1 MAVCRF
7 TQILKKIIMKNYLYL
22 TLIILTF
29 SCNKKT
35 EELKTKI
42 ESTINNETI
51 EDTDIVD
58 LTTEENKLLKIH
70 NDISNAM
77 GNMRNDSLLSVS
89 SKQFTDSLT
98 YLIKNNNS
106 TLNYPFEKLQKEN
119 ALQIATSED
128 KKLRVYSWDNNSGGS
143 MRFFNQIYQF
153 DANGNIMV
161 NESLAS
167 NDSQAY
173 FSKIYTVQNKN
184 NESIYLVISNS
195 ILSSKHSVQ
204 HINAYKIGTENLQ
217 NAAVFK
223 TKKETLSSISVEF
236 DFFSVVDRPER
247 PVELITLENNILKIS
262 LVDDKQNVTSK
273 NLIYEWNGDVFI
285 YKGVK

>member
-1 MAVCRF
+1 M
-7 TQILKKIIMKNYLYL
+7 KKTYYLLL
-22 TLIILTF
+22 TLLVF
-29 SCNKKT
+29 ACNKKADETKTTTNSST
-35 EELKTKI
+35 ENNKTAEK
-42 ESTINNETI
+42 
-51 EDTDIVD
+51 TDAVD
-58 LTTEENKLLKIH
+58 LSVEENKLLKIH

-77 GNMRNDSLLSVS
+77 GNVRNDSLLAVS
-89 SKQFTDSLT
+89 SQQFTDSLT

-119 ALQIATSED
+119 ALKIATSAD
-128 KKLRVYSWDNNSGGS
+128 KKLRVYSWDNNSGGT

-153 DANGNIMV
+153 NANGNITV

-195 ILSSKHSVQ
+195 ILSSKYSVQ

-217 NAAVFK
+217 SAYVFK
-223 TKKETLSSISVEF
+223 TKTNTLDKISVEY

-247 PVELITLENNILKIS
+247 PVELITFENNTLKIA

-273 NLIYEWNGDVFI
+273 NLIYEWNGDVFL

>member
-1 MAVCRF
+1 M
-7 TQILKKIIMKNYLYL
+7 KKTYYLLL
-22 TLIILTF
+22 TLLVF
-29 SCNKKT
+29 ACNKKADETKTTTNSST
-35 EELKTKI
+35 ENNKTVEK
-42 ESTINNETI
+42 
-51 EDTDIVD
+51 TDAVD
-58 LTTEENKLLKIH
+58 LSAEETKLLKIH

-77 GNMRNDSLLSVS
+77 GNMRNDSLLALS
-89 SKQFTDSLT
+89 SQQFTDSLT

-119 ALQIATSED
+119 ALKMATSAD
-128 KKLRVYSWDNNSGGS
+128 KKLRVYSWDNNSGGT

-153 DANGNIMV
+153 DANGNITV

-173 FSKIYTVQNKN
+173 FSKIYTVQNKS

-195 ILSSKHSVQ
+195 ILSSKYSVQ

-217 NAAVFK
+217 SASVFK
-223 TKKETLSSISVEF
+223 TKTNTLDKISVEY

-247 PVELITLENNILKIS
+247 PVELITLENNTLKIA
-262 LVDDKQNVTSK
+262 LIDDKQNVTSK
-273 NLIYEWNGDVFI
+273 NLIYEWNGDVFV

>member
-1 MAVCRF
+1 M
-7 TQILKKIIMKNYLYL
+7 KKTYYLLL
-22 TLIILTF
+22 TLLVF
-29 SCNKKT
+29 ACNKKT
-35 EELKTKI
+35 DETKI
-42 ESTINNETI
+42 TTNSSTENNKTVEKN
-51 EDTDIVD
+51 DAVD
-58 LTTEENKLLKIH
+58 LSAEENKLLKIH
-70 NDISNAM
+70 NDISSAM
-77 GNMRNDSLLSVS
+77 GNMRNDSLLAVS

-119 ALQIATSED
+119 ALKMVTSAD
-128 KKLRVYSWDNNSGGS
+128 KKLRVYSWDNNSGGT

-153 DANGNIMV
+153 NANGNITV

-195 ILSSKHSVQ
+195 ILSNKYSVQ

-217 NAAVFK
+217 NFAVFK
-223 TKKETLSSISVEF
+223 TKTNTLDKISVEY

-247 PVELITLENNILKIS
+247 PVELITYENNILKIA

-273 NLIYEWNGDVFI
+273 NLIYEWNGDVFL

>member
-1 MAVCRF
+1 M
-7 TQILKKIIMKNYLYL
+7 KKTYYLLL
-22 TLIILTF
+22 TLLAF
-29 SCNKKT
+29 ACNKKT
-35 EELKTKI
+35 DETKTTTNS
-42 ESTINNETI
+42 STEINQSVEKTDTI
-51 EDTDIVD
+51 D
-58 LTTEENKLLKIH
+58 LSAKENKLLKIH
-70 NDISNAM
+70 NDISVAM
-77 GNMRNDSLLSVS
+77 GNVRNDSLLAIS

-119 ALQIATSED
+119 ALKMATSAD
-128 KKLRVYSWDNNSGGS
+128 KKLRVYSWDNNSGGT
-143 MRFFNQIYQF
+143 MRFFNQMYQF
-153 DANGNIMV
+153 NANGNITV

-195 ILSSKHSVQ
+195 ILSSKYSVQ
-204 HINAYKIGTENLQ
+204 HINAYKIGSENLQ

-223 TKKETLSSISVEF
+223 TKTNTLDKISVEY

-247 PVELITLENNILKIS
+247 PVELITLENNTLKIA

-273 NLIYEWNGDVFI
+273 NLIYEWNGDVFL
-285 YKGVK
+285 YNGVK

>member
-1 MAVCRF
+1 M
-7 TQILKKIIMKNYLYL
+7 KKTYYLLL
-22 TLIILTF
+22 TLLVF
-29 SCNKKT
+29 ACNKKADETKTTTNSST
-35 EELKTKI
+35 ENNKTVEK
-42 ESTINNETI
+42 TN
-51 EDTDIVD
+51 DVD
-58 LTTEENKLLKIH
+58 LSAEENKLLKIH

-77 GNMRNDSLLSVS
+77 GNMRNDSLLALS
-89 SKQFTDSLT
+89 SQQFTDSLT

-119 ALQIATSED
+119 ALKMATSAD
-128 KKLRVYSWDNNSGGS
+128 KKLRVYSWDNNSGGT

-153 DANGNIMV
+153 DANGNITV
-161 NESLAS
+161 NASLAS

-195 ILSSKHSVQ
+195 ILSNKYSVQ
-204 HINAYKIGTENLQ
+204 HINAYKIGAENLQ
-217 NAAVFK
+217 SAAVFK
-223 TKKETLSSISVEF
+223 TKTNTLDKISVEY

-247 PVELITLENNILKIS
+247 PVELITFENNTLKIA
-262 LVDDKQNVTSK
+262 LIDDKQNVTSK
-273 NLIYEWNGDVFI
+273 NLIYEWNGDVFV

>member
-1 MAVCRF
+1 MRK
-7 TQILKKIIMKNYLYL
+7 TYYLLL
-22 TLIILTF
+22 TLLVF
-29 SCNKKT
+29 ACNKKT
-35 EELKTKI
+35 DETKTTTNS
-42 ESTINNETI
+42 STENNKTAEK
-51 EDTDIVD
+51 TDAVD
-58 LTTEENKLLKIH
+58 LSIEENKLLKIH

-77 GNMRNDSLLSVS
+77 GNVRNDSLLAVS
-89 SKQFTDSLT
+89 SQQFTDSLT

-119 ALQIATSED
+119 ALKMATSAD
-128 KKLRVYSWDNNSGGS
+128 KKLRVYSWDNNSGGT

-153 DANGNIMV
+153 DANGNITV
-161 NESLAS
+161 NASLAS

-195 ILSSKHSVQ
+195 ILSSKYSVQ

-217 NAAVFK
+217 SASVFK
-223 TKKETLSSISVEF
+223 TKTNTLDKISVEY

-247 PVELITLENNILKIS
+247 PVELITLDNNTLKIA

-273 NLIYEWNGDVFI
+273 NLIYEWNGDVFV

>member
-1 MAVCRF
+1 M
-7 TQILKKIIMKNYLYL
+7 KKTYYLLL
-22 TLIILTF
+22 TLLAF
-29 SCNKKT
+29 ACNKKSGETKTTTNSST
-35 EELKTKI
+35 ENNQSVEKTD
-42 ESTINNETI
+42 TI
-51 EDTDIVD
+51 D
-58 LTTEENKLLKIH
+58 LSSEENKLLKIH
-70 NDISNAM
+70 NNISNAM
-77 GNMRNDSLLSVS
+77 GNMRNDSLLAVS

-119 ALQIATSED
+119 ALKMATSAD
-128 KKLRVYSWDNNSGGS
+128 KKLRVYSWDNNSGGT

-153 DANGNIMV
+153 DANGNITV
-161 NESLAS
+161 NERLAS

-195 ILSSKHSVQ
+195 ILSSKYSVQ

-217 NAAVFK
+217 NTAVFK
-223 TKKETLSSISVEF
+223 TKTNTLDKISVEY

-247 PVELITLENNILKIS
+247 PVELITFENNTLKIA

-273 NLIYEWNGDVFI
+273 NLIYEWNGDVFL

>member
-1 MAVCRF
+1 M
-7 TQILKKIIMKNYLYL
+7 KKTYYLLL
-22 TLIILTF
+22 TLLVLA
-29 SCNKKT
+29 CNKKT
-35 EELKTKI
+35 DETKI
-42 ESTINNETI
+42 TTNSSTENNQSVKKIDTI
-51 EDTDIVD
+51 DLSLEED
-58 LTTEENKLLKIH
+58 KLLKIH

-77 GNMRNDSLLSVS
+77 GNVRNDSLLAVS
-89 SKQFTDSLT
+89 SKRFTDSLT

-106 TLNYPFEKLQKEN
+106 TLSYPFEKLQKEN
-119 ALQIATSED
+119 ALKMATSAD
-128 KKLRVYSWDNNSGGS
+128 KKFRVYSWDNNSGGT

-195 ILSSKHSVQ
+195 ILSSKYSVQ
-204 HINAYKIGTENLQ
+204 HINAYKIGIENLQ
-217 NAAVFK
+217 NTALFK
-223 TKKETLSSISVEF
+223 TKTNTLDKISVEY

-247 PVELITLENNILKIS
+247 PVELITFENNTLKIA
-262 LVDDKQNVTSK
+262 LVDDNQNVTSK
-273 NLIYEWNGDVFI
+273 NLIYEWNGDVFL

>member
-1 MAVCRF
+1 M
-7 TQILKKIIMKNYLYL
+7 KKTYYLLL
-22 TLIILTF
+22 TLLVF
-29 SCNKKT
+29 ACNKKAAETKATTNSST
-35 EELKTKI
+35 ENNKTAEK
-42 ESTINNETI
+42 
-51 EDTDIVD
+51 TDAID
-58 LTTEENKLLKIH
+58 LSAEENKLLKIH

-77 GNMRNDSLLSVS
+77 GNMRNDSLLALS
-89 SKQFTDSLT
+89 SQQFTDSLT

-119 ALQIATSED
+119 ALKMATSAD
-128 KKLRVYSWDNNSGGS
+128 KKLRVYSWDNNSGGT

-153 DANGNIMV
+153 DANGNITV
-161 NESLAS
+161 NASLAS

-184 NESIYLVISNS
+184 KESIYLVISNS
-195 ILSSKHSVQ
+195 ILSSKYSVQ

-217 NAAVFK
+217 SVAVFK
-223 TKKETLSSISVEF
+223 TKTNTLDKISVEY

-247 PVELITLENNILKIS
+247 PVELITLENNTLKIA

-273 NLIYEWNGDVFI
+273 NLIYEWNGDVFL

>member
-1 MAVCRF
+1 M
-7 TQILKKIIMKNYLYL
+7 KKTYYLLL
-22 TLIILTF
+22 TLLVF
-29 SCNKKT
+29 ACNKKADETKTTTNSST
-35 EELKTKI
+35 ENNKTVEK
-42 ESTINNETI
+42 
-51 EDTDIVD
+51 TDAVD
-58 LTTEENKLLKIH
+58 LSAEETKLLKIH

-77 GNMRNDSLLSVS
+77 GNMRNDSLLALS
-89 SKQFTDSLT
+89 SQQFTDSLT

-119 ALQIATSED
+119 ALKMATSAD
-128 KKLRVYSWDNNSGGS
+128 KKLKVYSWDNNSGGT

-153 DANGNIMV
+153 DANGNITV
-161 NESLAS
+161 NASLAS

-195 ILSSKHSVQ
+195 ILSNKYSVQ
-204 HINAYKIGTENLQ
+204 HINAYKIGAENLQ
-217 NAAVFK
+217 SAAVFK
-223 TKKETLSSISVEF
+223 TKTNTLDKISVEY

-247 PVELITLENNILKIS
+247 PVELITFENNTLKIA
-262 LVDDKQNVTSK
+262 LIDDKQNVTRK
-273 NLIYEWNGDVFI
+273 NLIYEWNGEVFV

>member
-1 MAVCRF
+1 M
-7 TQILKKIIMKNYLYL
+7 KKTYYLLL
-22 TLIILTF
+22 TLFIF
-29 SCNKKT
+29 ACNKKAD
-35 EELKTKI
+35 ETKI
-42 ESTINNETI
+42 TTNSSTENNK
-51 EDTDIVD
+51 TDEKTNDVD
-58 LTTEENKLLKIH
+58 LSAEENKLLKIH

-77 GNMRNDSLLSVS
+77 GNMRNDSLLSLS
-89 SKQFTDSLT
+89 SQQFTDSLT

-119 ALQIATSED
+119 ALKMATSAD
-128 KKLRVYSWDNNSGGS
+128 KKLRVYSWDNNSGGT

-153 DANGNIMV
+153 DANGNITV
-161 NESLAS
+161 NASLAS
-167 NDSQAY
+167 NNSQSY

-195 ILSSKHSVQ
+195 ILSSKYSVQ

-217 NAAVFK
+217 SASVFK
-223 TKKETLSSISVEF
+223 TKTNTLDKISVEY

-247 PVELITLENNILKIS
+247 PVELITYENNILKIA
-262 LVDDKQNVTSK
+262 LVDDKQNITSK
-273 NLIYEWNGDVFI
+273 NLIYEWNGDVFL

>member
-1 MAVCRF
+1 M
-7 TQILKKIIMKNYLYL
+7 KKTYYLFL
-22 TLIILTF
+22 TLLVF
-29 SCNKKT
+29 ACNKKT
-35 EELKTKI
+35 DETKTNSST
-42 ESTINNETI
+42 ESKTTVEKN
-51 EDTDIVD
+51 DAVD
-58 LTTEENKLLKIH
+58 LSAEENKLLKLH
-70 NDISNAM
+70 NDISLAM
-77 GNMRNDSLLSVS
+77 GNMRNDSLLSAS
-89 SKQFTDSLT
+89 SKQFTDSLS

-106 TLNYPFEKLQKEN
+106 TLHYPFEKLQKEN
-119 ALQIATSED
+119 ALKMATSAD
-128 KKLRVYSWDNNSGGS
+128 KKLRVYSWDNNSGGT

-153 DANGNIMV
+153 DANGNITV

-195 ILSSKHSVQ
+195 ILSSKYSVQ

-217 NAAVFK
+217 NATVFK
-223 TKKETLSSISVEF
+223 TKTNTLDKISVEY

-247 PVELITLENNILKIS
+247 PVELITLENNTLKIA

>member
-1 MAVCRF
+1 M
-7 TQILKKIIMKNYLYL
+7 KKTYYLLL
-22 TLIILTF
+22 TLLVF
-29 SCNKKT
+29 ACNKKADETKTTTNSST
-35 EELKTKI
+35 ENNKTVEK
-42 ESTINNETI
+42 
-51 EDTDIVD
+51 TDAVD
-58 LTTEENKLLKIH
+58 LSAEETKLLKIH

-77 GNMRNDSLLSVS
+77 GNMRNDSLLALS
-89 SKQFTDSLT
+89 SQQFTDSLT

-119 ALQIATSED
+119 ALKMATSAD
-128 KKLRVYSWDNNSGGS
+128 KKLRVYSWDNNSGGT

-153 DANGNIMV
+153 DANGNITV
-161 NESLAS
+161 NASFAS

-195 ILSSKHSVQ
+195 ILSSKYSVQ
-204 HINAYKIGTENLQ
+204 HTNAYKIGTENLQ
-217 NAAVFK
+217 SVAVFK
-223 TKKETLSSISVEF
+223 TKTNTLDKISVEY

-247 PVELITLENNILKIS
+247 PVELITLENNILKIA

-273 NLIYEWNGDVFI
+273 NLIYEWNGDVFV

>member
-1 MAVCRF
+1 M
-7 TQILKKIIMKNYLYL
+7 KKTYYLLL
-22 TLIILTF
+22 TLLVF
-29 SCNKKT
+29 ACNKKADETKTITNSST
-35 EELKTKI
+35 ENNKTAEK
-42 ESTINNETI
+42 T
-51 EDTDIVD
+51 DTVD
-58 LTTEENKLLKIH
+58 LSAEENKLLKIH
-70 NDISNAM
+70 NNISNSM
-77 GNMRNDSLLSVS
+77 GNMRNDSLLAS
-89 SKQFTDSLT
+89 SSQQFSDSLS

-119 ALQIATSED
+119 ALKMATSAD
-128 KKLRVYSWDNNSGGS
+128 KKLRVYSWDNNSGGT

-153 DANGNIMV
+153 DANGNITV

-173 FSKIYTVQNKN
+173 FSKIYTVQNKS

-195 ILSSKHSVQ
+195 ILSSKYSVQ

-217 NAAVFK
+217 SAAVFK
-223 TKKETLSSISVEF
+223 TKTNTLDKISVEY

-247 PVELITLENNILKIS
+247 PVELITLENNTLKIS

>member
-77 GNMRNDSLLSVS
+77 ENMRNDSLLSVS

-195 ILSSKHSVQ
+195 ILSSKYSVQ

-217 NAAVFK
+217 SAAVFK
-223 TKKETLSSISVEF
+223 TKSNTLDKISVEY

>member
-70 NDISNAM
+70 SDISNAM

-98 YLIKNNNS
+98 YLIKNDNS
-106 TLNYPFEKLQKEN
+106 TLNYPFRSEEHKSELQ
-119 ALQIATSED
+119 S
-128 KKLRVYSWDNNSGGS
+128 R
-143 MRFFNQIYQF
+143 
-153 DANGNIMV
+153 
-161 NESLAS
+161 
-167 NDSQAY
+167 
-173 FSKIYTVQNKN
+173 
-184 NESIYLVISNS
+184 
-195 ILSSKHSVQ
+195 
-204 HINAYKIGTENLQ
+204 ENL
-217 NAAVFK
+217 V
-223 TKKETLSSISVEF
+223 
-236 DFFSVVDRPER
+236 
-247 PVELITLENNILKIS
+247 
-262 LVDDKQNVTSK
+262 
-273 NLIYEWNGDVFI
+273 
-285 YKGVK
+285 